1 MALLGRDSC
10 RAVLSCFYIGKYL
23 ACACGNNHQ
32 NVNLTDFY
40 PSTFFIFI
48 TRLSLLHKA
57 CFLANSK
64 GSKSLRLKKHTETHT
79 NPGADIIPQNIH
91 SQLYELSFWG
101 LVGVSTKWE
110 KQGRVGLG
118 LWGWGGVQIRH
129 NERLIVFGIIFIK
142 MNIKEQEG
150 REFYSS
156 IQSLHRDPGEMKLSR
171 QPENI
176 QKGTKHIFKLD

>member
-1 MALLGRDSC
+1 MG
-10 RAVLSCFYIGKYL
+10 
-23 ACACGNNHQ
+23 
-32 NVNLTDFY
+32 
-40 PSTFFIFI
+40 
-48 TRLSLLHKA
+48 
-57 CFLANSK
+57 
-64 GSKSLRLKKHTETHT
+64 
-79 NPGADIIPQNIH
+79 
-91 SQLYELSFWG
+91 WG
-101 LVGVSTKWE
+101 
-110 KQGRVGLG
+110 
-118 LWGWGGVQIRH
+118 GGVQIRH